1 MLFLEPWRMLGD
13 MNRSVPENA
22 MFANTDKNIYTKAE
36 CEHNAR
42 VKNEEDKECE
52 KEYRCD

>member
-1 MLFLEPWRMLGD
+1 MLGD
-13 MNRSVPENA
+13 MNRSVSENA

-36 CEHNAR
+36 CEHNAW

-52 KEYRCD
+52 KEHRRY